1 MVQDMG
7 NTLVPEKLPKWE
19 KEGMPWETKNQMN
32 QRSEFVL
39 KAMKTDNFRELCRE
53 YKISPKVGYKWKAR
67 FEQEGLAGMGEKSR
81 RPKSAPGGL
90 SEEEV
95 CRIVLLRERHPHWGA
110 RKLVVL
116 YERQWGKGPSES
128 SIKRVLKKAGLVEE
142 KKRRPA
148 KESGRICSGRKASAP
163 NDVWTVD
170 FKGWW
175 HDADGR
181 CEPLT
186 VRDEYSR
193 MVLENRALA
202 NAKTETVRAVF
213 EQLFEKYGLPGAIR
227 SDNGAPFA
235 SVRGIM
241 GLSRLSVWWIALGIE
256 LERSRPACPQD
267 NGAHERM
274 HKDVARE
281 IEGTQYEGRQAALD
295 EWTREFNEVRPHEAL
310 GMQTPAEVYKKSER
324 KWKGTPD
331 ELEYKG
337 MAKRR
342 VHERGTIHYGST
354 QYFISSALAGWDIGL
369 KASAAGKTD
378 VYFGRLLLGQ
388 IEEQSASF
396 AATKPAE
403 HSSEIEGAE
412 QPPRAT
418 EFGACSTAGPCAPAD
433 ACAPVPSV
441 APAPNS
447 GATPSSENTPI
458 DTPKPTMKL

>member
-1 MVQDMG
+1 
-7 NTLVPEKLPKWE
+7 
-19 KEGMPWETKNQMN
+19 MPWETKNQMN

-39 KAMKTDNFRELCRE
+39 KAMKTENFRELCRE

-67 FEQEGLAGMGEKSR
+67 FEAEGLAGMGEKSR
-81 RPKSAPGGL
+81 RPKSVPGGM

-95 CRIVLLRERHPHWGA
+95 CRVVLLKERHRHWGA

-116 YERQWGKGPSES
+116 YKRQWGKGPSES
-128 SIKRVLKKAGLVEE
+128 SIKRVLKKAGLVEA
-142 KKRRPA
+142 KKRRAA
-148 KESGRICSGRKASAP
+148 KESGRISSGRKASAP

-175 HDADGR
+175 HDAAGR

-193 MVLENRALA
+193 MLLENRALA

-213 EQLFEKYGLPGAIR
+213 EELFEKHGLPCAIR

-235 SVRGIM
+235 SVQGLL
-241 GLSRLSVWWIALGIE
+241 GLSRLSAWWLALGIE

-267 NGAHERM
+267 NGAHERL
-274 HKDVARE
+274 HKDIARE
-281 IEGTQYEGRQAALD
+281 IEGTRYEGRQAALD
-295 EWTREFNEVRPHEAL
+295 EWTREFNQVRPHEAL
-310 GMQTPAEVYKKSER
+310 GMQTPAEVYKKSTK

-342 VHERGTIHYGST
+342 VHRHGTIHYGNR
-354 QYFISSALAGWDIGL
+354 QYFISSALAGWDVGL
-369 KASAAGKTD
+369 EASAAGKVD
-378 VYFGRLLLGQ
+378 VYFGRLLVGQ
-388 IEEQSASF
+388 IEEQSGSF
-396 AATKPAE
+396 AAIKAGEKAE
-403 HSSEIEGAE
+403 EPEAR
-412 QPPRAT
+412 QAPPCAS
-418 EFGACSTAGPCAPAD
+418 EFGAGCTPWPVAPAD
-433 ACAPVPSV
+433 ASAPVPYV
-441 APAPNS
+441 PPAPNS
-447 GATPSSENTPI
+447 RATPNSENTPI